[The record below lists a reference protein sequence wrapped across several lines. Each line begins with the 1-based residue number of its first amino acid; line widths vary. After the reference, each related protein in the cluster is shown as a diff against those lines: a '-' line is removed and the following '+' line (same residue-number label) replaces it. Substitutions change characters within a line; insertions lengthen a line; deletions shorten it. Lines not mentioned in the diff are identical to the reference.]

1 MAEMTRTFVAIE
13 VPESLGEVLAS
24 WQRSLAPEVAGCH
37 WTDAAQ
43 RRFHATLAFLG
54 DVRNRDLNEVCT
66 AVTAAACAFDPFE
79 LELRGVGAFP
89 NPKRPRVVWAG
100 LTVVGNASLV
110 ELQRAIASA
119 VATTGYAT
127 ADSDFHAHV
136 TLGRF
141 RPDRGRNRG
150 ARPPDVTSVVE
161 NHRLDSAGTFV
172 VSEVL
177 TLASSLAPAG
187 SSYRTLACAPLEGKK
202 ANSKCLT

>member
-24 WQRSLAPEVAGCH
+24 WQRSLAPEAAGCH

-100 LTVVGNASLV
+100 LTAVGSAPLV
-110 ELQRAIASA
+110 ELQRALAAA
-119 VATTGYAT
+119 VGATGYPT

-141 RPDRGRNRG
+141 KSDRSRNRG
-150 ARPPDVTSVVE
+150 TRPADLTSMVE

-172 VSEVL
+172 VSEVVA
-177 TLASSLAPAG
+177 LASSLAPAG
-187 SSYRTLACAPLEGKK
+187 ASYRTLARAPLEGKK
-202 ANSKCLT
+202 AGTECLT